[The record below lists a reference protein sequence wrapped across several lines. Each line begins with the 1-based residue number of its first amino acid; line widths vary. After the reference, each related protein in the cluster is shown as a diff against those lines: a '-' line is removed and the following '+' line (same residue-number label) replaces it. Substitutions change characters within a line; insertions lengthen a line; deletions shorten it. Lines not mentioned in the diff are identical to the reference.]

1 MERAIQVQLLAF
13 LDKNKV
19 LSVFQSGFS
28 KKHSTETA
36 VVYLVDHILEHMNR
50 QQLAGAAFVDLKKA
64 IDLVDHLCPLHKLKH
79 YGVRGCS
86 LTWFRNYWLLVRRQ
100 FNREKNYY
108 PAFLQTSA
116 FLKVSY
122 WDHFL
127 SCSEMFQ
134 QKSWIFYQKEYK
146 FWVCFIHV

>member
-79 YGVRGCS
+79 NGVRGCS
-86 LTWFRNYWLLVRRQ
+86 LTWFRNYLTTRS
-100 FNREKNYY
+100 
-108 PAFLQTSA
+108 QT
-116 FLKVSY
+116 V
-122 WDHFL
+122 
-127 SCSEMFQ
+127 Q
-134 QKSWIFYQKEYK
+134 
-146 FWVCFIHV
+146 

>member
-1 MERAIQVQLLAF
+1 MERAIQVQLLVF

-36 VVYLVDHILEHMNR
+36 VVYLVDHILEHMDR

-79 YGVRGCS
+79 YGARGCS
-86 LTWFRNYWLLVRRQ
+86 LTWFRNYLTTRS
-100 FNREKNYY
+100 
-108 PAFLQTSA
+108 QT
-116 FLKVSY
+116 V
-122 WDHFL
+122 
-127 SCSEMFQ
+127 Q
-134 QKSWIFYQKEYK
+134 
-146 FWVCFIHV
+146 